1 MTELTVM
8 LLSLEIC
15 FSFEN
20 TDVVLLKT
28 SGLDPLSE
36 SVFTGCSL
44 TCVLRLG
51 QLTPGGV
58 HPSPGLTAGI
68 LTLGNEYIVVEVTRQ
83 PFQPSPYLR

>member
-1 MTELTVM
+1 M

-44 TCVLRLG
+44 TRVLRLG

-58 HPSPGLTAGI
+58 HPSPGLTVAGI
-68 LTLGNEYIVVEVTRQ
+68 LPLGNEYIVVEVTWQ
-83 PFQPSPYLR
+83 PFQPSPCLR

>member
-1 MTELTVM
+1 M

-36 SVFTGCSL
+36 SVFTGCAL
-44 TCVLRLG
+44 IHVLRLG
-51 QLTPGGV
+51 QLTPGEV
-58 HPSPGLTAGI
+58 HPSPGLTVACI
-68 LTLGNEYIVVEVTRQ
+68 LPLGND
-83 PFQPSPYLR
+83 PAALSA